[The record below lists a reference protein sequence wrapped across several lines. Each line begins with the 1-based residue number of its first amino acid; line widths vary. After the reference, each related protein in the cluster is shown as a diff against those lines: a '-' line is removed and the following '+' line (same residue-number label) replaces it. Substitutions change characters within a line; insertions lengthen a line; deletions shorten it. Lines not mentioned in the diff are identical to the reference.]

1 MRGEFV
7 VYSTCPA
14 LQTDSSLQVY
24 LWLAT
29 KRLFEGTCFVWPYF
43 WTWEIFICTCWLIFV
58 QACSQGSESSFRTS
72 LAKFHVSILGQFF
85 LFYKHIAYLK
95 NPADR
100 PMTFMSWFYSDQST
114 PTYWSCTILLLS
126 VLATFYENSTHFKRR
141 WRNRSYP
148 DNLLENTSSE
158 IKFSERMSALQ
169 NKLTKNAQ
177 KDFAVCYRISPI
189 CA

>member
-14 LQTDSSLQVY
+14 LQTESSLQVY

-29 KRLFEGTCFVWPYF
+29 KRLFVDTCLVLPYF
-43 WTWEIFICTCWLIFV
+43 WTWEIFICTCWLTFA
-58 QACSQGSESSFRTS
+58 QACSLGSESSFRTS

-126 VLATFYENSTHFKRR
+126 VLATFYENRASELTCCGNTTFPNITWISKKRWFVSLR
-141 WRNRSYP
+141 K
-148 DNLLENTSSE
+148 E
-158 IKFSERMSALQ
+158 IVLGW
-169 NKLTKNAQ
+169 
-177 KDFAVCYRISPI
+177 
-189 CA
+189 